1 MWERINKQSE
11 ILFHNCLEKKLTV
24 TTAESCTGGMIA
36 SSIVSVSGSSAIF
49 KSSVVTYSN
58 DMKSK
63 ILNIPLKLINEN
75 GAVSKIIAYTM
86 ASNVLD
92 LMDSDL
98 SIAVTGIAGPD
109 GGSKNKPVGL
119 VHIGIGTK
127 KNIVTKRYIFKGNR
141 LKVRQETT
149 LEALKLS
156 NKIIET
162 FKS

>member
-11 ILFHNCLEKKLTV
+11 ILFNNCLEKKLTV

-58 DMKSK
+58 EMKSK
-63 ILNIPLKLINEN
+63 ILNIPLTLINEN
-75 GAVSKIIAYTM
+75 GAVSKVIAYTM
-86 ASNVLD
+86 AYNVLD
-92 LMDSDL
+92 LMNSDI
-98 SIAVTGIAGPD
+98 SIAVTGIAGPG

-119 VHIGIGTK
+119 VYIGIGTK
-127 KNIVTKRYIFKGNR
+127 QNIVTKRYLFKGNR

-162 FKS
+162 F

>member
-1 MWERINKQSE
+1 MWEKINKQSE

-58 DMKSK
+58 EMKSK
-63 ILNIPLKLINEN
+63 ILNIPLTLINEN
-75 GAVSKIIAYTM
+75 GAVSKVIAYTM
-86 ASNVLD
+86 AYNVLD
-92 LMDSDL
+92 LMNSDI
-98 SIAVTGIAGPD
+98 SIAVTGIAGP
-109 GGSKNKPVGL
+109 GGGTKNKPVGL
-119 VHIGIGTK
+119 VYIGIGTK
-127 KNIVTKRYIFKGNR
+127 QNTVTKRYLFKGNR

-149 LEALKLS
+149 LEALKFA
-156 NKIIET
+156 NEIIET

>member
-11 ILFHNCLEKKLTV
+11 TLLHNCLEKKLTI
-24 TTAESCTGGMIA
+24 TSAESCTGGMIA

-58 DMKSK
+58 EMKSK
-63 ILNIPLKLINEN
+63 ILNIPLESINEN
-75 GAVSKIIAYTM
+75 GAVSKVIAYTM
-86 ASNVLD
+86 AYNVLD
-92 LMDSDL
+92 LMNSDI
-98 SIAVTGIAGPD
+98 SIAVTGIAGPG

-119 VHIGIGTK
+119 VYIGIGTK
-127 KNIVTKRYIFKGNR
+127 KNIVTKRYLFKGNR

>member
-1 MWERINKQSE
+1 MWEKINKQSE
-11 ILFHNCLEKKLTV
+11 ILFHNCLEKKLTI

-58 DMKSK
+58 EMKSK
-63 ILNIPLKLINEN
+63 ILNIPLKSINEN
-75 GAVSKIIAYTM
+75 GAVSKVIAYTM
-86 ASNVLD
+86 AYNVLD
-92 LMDSDL
+92 LINSDI
-98 SIAVTGIAGPD
+98 SIAVTGIAGPG

-119 VHIGIGTK
+119 VYIGIGTK
-127 KNIVTKRYIFKGNR
+127 QNIVTKRYLFKGNR
-141 LKVRQETT
+141 LKIRQETT

-156 NKIIET
+156 NKIIKT

>member
-1 MWERINKQSE
+1 MWEKINKQSE

-58 DMKSK
+58 EMKSK
-63 ILNIPLKLINEN
+63 ILNIPLTLINEN
-75 GAVSKIIAYTM
+75 GAVSKVIAYTM
-86 ASNVLD
+86 AYNVLN
-92 LMDSDL
+92 LMNSDI
-98 SIAVTGIAGPD
+98 SIAVTGIAGPG

-119 VHIGIGTK
+119 VYIGIGTK
-127 KNIVTKRYIFKGNR
+127 QNVVTKRYLFKGNR

>member
-1 MWERINKQSE
+1 MWEKINKQSE
-11 ILFHNCLEKKLTV
+11 ILFHNCLEKKLTI

-58 DMKSK
+58 EMKSK
-63 ILNIPLKLINEN
+63 ILNIPLTLINEN
-75 GAVSKIIAYTM
+75 GAVSKVIAYTM
-86 ASNVLD
+86 AYNVLD
-92 LMDSDL
+92 LINSDI
-98 SIAVTGIAGPD
+98 SIAVTGIAGPG

-127 KNIVTKRYIFKGNR
+127 QNIVTKKYLFKGNR

>member
-1 MWERINKQSE
+1 MWEKINKQSE

-36 SSIVSVSGSSAIF
+36 SSIVSISGSSAIF

-58 DMKSK
+58 EMKSK
-63 ILNIPLKLINEN
+63 ILNIPLKSINEN
-75 GAVSKIIAYTM
+75 GAVSKVIAYTM
-86 ASNVLD
+86 AYNVLD
-92 LMDSDL
+92 LMNSDL
-98 SIAVTGIAGPD
+98 SIAVTGIAGPS

-119 VHIGIGTK
+119 VYIGIGTK
-127 KNIVTKRYIFKGNR
+127 QNIVTKRYLFKGNR

>member
-1 MWERINKQSE
+1 MWEKINKQSE
-11 ILFHNCLEKKLTV
+11 ILFHNCLEKKLTI

-58 DMKSK
+58 EMKSK
-63 ILNIPLKLINEN
+63 ILNIPLTLINEN
-75 GAVSKIIAYTM
+75 GAVSKVIAYTM
-86 ASNVLD
+86 AYNVLD
-92 LMDSDL
+92 LINSDI
-98 SIAVTGIAGPD
+98 SIAVTGIAGPG

-127 KNIVTKRYIFKGNR
+127 QNIVTKRYLFKGNR

>member
-1 MWERINKQSE
+1 MWEKINKQSE
-11 ILFHNCLEKKLTV
+11 ILFHNCLEKKLTI

-58 DMKSK
+58 EMKSK
-63 ILNIPLKLINEN
+63 ILNIPLSLINEN
-75 GAVSKIIAYTM
+75 GAVSKVIAYTM
-86 ASNVLD
+86 AYNVLD
-92 LMDSDL
+92 LMNSDI
-98 SIAVTGIAGPD
+98 SIAVTGIAGPG

-119 VHIGIGTK
+119 VYIGIGTK
-127 KNIVTKRYIFKGNR
+127 QNTVTKRYLFKGNR

-149 LEALKLS
+149 LEALKLA
-156 NKIIET
+156 NEIIET

>member
-1 MWERINKQSE
+1 MWEKINKQSE
-11 ILFHNCLEKKLTV
+11 ILFHNCLEKKLTI

-58 DMKSK
+58 EMKSK
-63 ILNIPLKLINEN
+63 ILNIPLTLINEN
-75 GAVSKIIAYTM
+75 GAVSKVIAYTM
-86 ASNVLD
+86 AYNVLD
-92 LMDSDL
+92 LMNSDI
-98 SIAVTGIAGPD
+98 SIAVTGIAGPG

-119 VHIGIGTK
+119 VYIGIGTK
-127 KNIVTKRYIFKGNR
+127 QNIVTKRYLFKGNR

>member
-1 MWERINKQSE
+1 MWEKINKQSE
-11 ILFHNCLEKKLTV
+11 ILFHNCLEKNLTV

-36 SSIVSVSGSSAIF
+36 SSIVSISGSSAIF

-127 KNIVTKRYIFKGNR
+127 KNIVTKRYLFKGNR

>member
-1 MWERINKQSE
+1 MWEKINKQSE
-11 ILFHNCLEKKLTV
+11 ILFHNCLEKKLTI

-58 DMKSK
+58 EMKSK
-63 ILNIPLKLINEN
+63 ILNIPLKSINEN
-75 GAVSKIIAYTM
+75 GAVSKVIAYTM
-86 ASNVLD
+86 AYNVLD
-92 LMDSDL
+92 LMNSDI
-98 SIAVTGIAGPD
+98 SIAVTGIAGPG

-119 VHIGIGTK
+119 VYIGIGTK
-127 KNIVTKRYIFKGNR
+127 QNTVTKRYLFKGNR

-149 LEALKLS
+149 LEALKLA
-156 NKIIET
+156 NEIIET

>member
-1 MWERINKQSE
+1 MWEKINKQSE

-49 KSSVVTYSN
+49 KSAVVTYSN
-58 DMKSK
+58 EMKSK
-63 ILNIPLKLINEN
+63 ILNIPLKSINEN
-75 GAVSKIIAYTM
+75 GAVSKVIAYTM
-86 ASNVLD
+86 AYNVLD
-92 LMDSDL
+92 LMNSDI
-98 SIAVTGIAGPD
+98 SIAVTGIAGPG

-127 KNIVTKRYIFKGNR
+127 QNIVTKRYLFKGNR
-141 LKVRQETT
+141 LKIRQETT
-149 LEALKLS
+149 LESLKLS
-156 NKIIET
+156 NKIIEN

>member
-1 MWERINKQSE
+1 MWEKINKQSE

-58 DMKSK
+58 EMKSK
-63 ILNIPLKLINEN
+63 ILNIPLKSINKN
-75 GAVSKIIAYTM
+75 GAVSKVIAYTM
-86 ASNVLD
+86 AYNVLD
-92 LMDSDL
+92 LMNSDI
-98 SIAVTGIAGPD
+98 SIAVTGIAGPG

-127 KNIVTKRYIFKGNR
+127 QNIVTKRYLFKGNR
-141 LKVRQETT
+141 LKIRQETT
-149 LEALKLS
+149 LESLTLS
-156 NKIIET
+156 NKIIEN